1 MSNTTRSSNLE
12 TAAHPEKLHR
22 VAIDPISQLLK
33 GQGLVPLIKF
43 SSRNNFDPGPFDPD
57 LESKATV

>member
-12 TAAHPEKLHR
+12 TAAHPETLRR

-33 GQGLVPLIKF
+33 GQGLGSQLNLVHPCK
-43 SSRNNFDPGPFDPD
+43 R
-57 LESKATV
+57 KTK